1 MSYKLNTMVLYAT
14 SFSKLTAISAP
25 TNVNYLV
32 TSYWLFSFVS
42 IGIFSQN
49 TKRDDFPYERRPESK
64 AYIPPGEGDYYYTA
78 AVWGGY
84 LEDMYKLV
92 K

>member
-1 MSYKLNTMVLYAT
+1 MFIDSPIKPCSFPLINCNYFHPIH
-14 SFSKLTAISAP
+14 SFSPQTER
-25 TNVNYLV
+25 NN
-32 TSYWLFSFVS
+32 
-42 IGIFSQN
+42 
-49 TKRDDFPYERRPESK
+49 FPYERRLESK
-64 AYIPPGEGDYYYTA
+64 AYIPADAGDYYYTA

>member
-1 MSYKLNTMVLYAT
+1 MLCSYFHLLNHAVFHSSTV
-14 SFSKLTAISAP
+14 
-25 TNVNYLV
+25 V
-32 TSYWLFSFVS
+32 TIFTPFTLFLF
-42 IGIFSQN
+42 QTERN
-49 TKRDDFPYERRPESK
+49 NFPYERRVESK
-64 AYIPPGEGDYYYTA
+64 AYIPADAGDYYYTA